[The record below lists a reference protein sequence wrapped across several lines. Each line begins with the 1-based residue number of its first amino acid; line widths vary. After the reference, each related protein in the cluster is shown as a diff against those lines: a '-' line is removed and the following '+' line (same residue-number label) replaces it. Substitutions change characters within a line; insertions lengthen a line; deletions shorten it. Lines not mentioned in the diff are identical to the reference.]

1 MSISAICFAS
11 TAVCRLSPGSLQQQ
25 VRPGRSGEADVRE
38 TINSAQCALKISLN
52 TWSHFRRQFEHHASG
67 GAPVTFRFMEFNLL
81 ENMKWLIRAWEVNE
95 GTSTSSTFCVF
106 PARTSLYILSRT
118 WRKYPMRPGLGRS
131 LRSLNPPRRLGGW
144 GDPLGTISKWGRASS
159 HDGDIRALMR
169 PLERCCFFSC
179 PDACRPPP
187 VYAAAGPLG

>member
-1 MSISAICFAS
+1 MGQQSPKEVGWLGETQIGFIAERLSMSISAICFAS

-52 TWSHFRRQFEHHASG
+52 TWRHFRRQFEHHASG

-81 ENMKWLIRAWEVNE
+81 ENMKWLIRAWEANE
-95 GTSTSSTFCVF
+95 GTSTSSTFCIF
-106 PARTSLYILSRT
+106 PTRTSLQILSRT

-131 LRSLNPPRRLGGW
+131 LEILESPQEVGWLG
-144 GDPLGTISKWGRASS
+144 
-159 HDGDIRALMR
+159 R
-169 PLERCCFFSC
+169 PTWNHIQVGSRII
-179 PDACRPPP
+179 A
-187 VYAAAGPLG
+187 